1 MKVSRRLI
9 GAYERTVPA
18 SVWVARAITGGQYDS
33 TVTRGGR
40 GGFAAWVTNDL
51 GDLDLLRMDPS
62 VVVRAVQGVTGTRV
76 DGVWGGESGS
86 ALLLWAGLSSVP
98 PTEDQVRA
106 AIERALAASLVASG
120 WDPARSAG
128 LEVVLPSRTEL
139 PSWDVLGGRRTIRVA
154 APAIEAPPTRSPVWD
169 SARGVFPDIA
179 APSRP
184 DTQGPSQGSAERIVS
199 MGSAEVDAV
208 VQLWLGLGLAFGV
221 VWLFDRKRPREQR
234 LIRVV

>member
-40 GGFAAWVTNDL
+40 GGFAAWVTNDR
-51 GDLDLLRMDPS
+51 GDLDLLKMDPS
-62 VVVRAVQGVTGTRV
+62 VAVRAVQEVTGARV

-86 ALLLWAGLSSVP
+86 ALLRWAGVSSVL
-98 PTEDQVRA
+98 PTDDQVRA

-128 LEVVLPSRTEL
+128 LEVVLPARTEL

-154 APAIEAPPTRSPVWD
+154 SPATDAAPTRSPVWD
-169 SARGVFPDIA
+169 GSSGAFTGIA
-179 APSRP
+179 APARP
-184 DTQGPSQGSAERIVS
+184 EPGGVAQGSAERLVS
-199 MGSAEVDAV
+199 TGSAEVDAMV
-208 VQLWLGLGLAFGV
+208 RLWLGLGLAFGV